1 MREHD
6 VCEKVADHFND
17 KLLLF
22 EDKFGSD
29 EDEE

>member
-1 MREHD
+1 MQ
-6 VCEKVADHFND
+6 KVADHFND

-22 EDKFGSD
+22 EDRFGSD